1 MTASPPL
8 PGVPTQEARRPP
20 PPDEQ
25 SFHRLKLITI
35 VKGAGLSLGGGL
47 FGRALTYTFNLY
59 AAKAIG
65 LQGFGLFTL
74 ALTILRYISI
84 GTEGGQSSAVVHYVS
99 IYHARND
106 QARVKGTIL
115 LALRVVL
122 ALSLALALALVLASD
137 LLATK
142 VFQRPELA
150 GPLLYV
156 AISIP
161 FTAVSA
167 VLLRAT
173 VALQTMKFQVLT
185 QDICRPAIALI
196 LLGLLVFYGFR
207 LHALILAYVLAAIAE
222 AAIAYLLFAR
232 AFRHIIFSPL
242 FPSPEARRVQPIF
255 SRKEMQAFSFPLF
268 TGRLFSRLMKHA
280 DHLILSFFVPMRELG
295 LYSILHKT
303 AFALIEI
310 PSSLMEVLGPL
321 ISRSVSEGDL
331 SRLERQIQVAS
342 KWIFALCLPVILFI
356 LLHPVA
362 VLSVLG
368 EQFVT
373 GTTSFIILCIGAFF
387 AFSSGP
393 TALALTMSGNTTVT
407 MWNTIGLGLASLILY
422 GALIPPF
429 GVRGAAI
436 AFAVTSAAVAV
447 VRFVETRLLLQ
458 VRPWSKE
465 FLKPAAAAVAAM
477 LLTLLLELLLPANK
491 YLFLGLSLTSYLLT
505 YLALLVLLG
514 LDPEDRF
521 ILNKV
526 RERLLHQAPQNT
538 A

>member
-1 MTASPPL
+1 MTASPPQ
-8 PGVPTQEARRPP
+8 PGAPTQGARRPP

-25 SFHRLKLITI
+25 PFHRLKLITI
-35 VKGAGLSLGGGL
+35 VKGAGISLGGGL
-47 FGRALTYTFNLY
+47 FGRALTYAFNLY
-59 AAKAIG
+59 AAKVIG

-84 GTEGGQSSAVVHYVS
+84 GTEGGQNSAVVHYVS

-115 LALRVVL
+115 LSLRVVL
-122 ALSLALALALVLASD
+122 ILSLVLALALALASD
-137 LLATK
+137 LLATR

-173 VALQTMKFQVLT
+173 VGLQTMKFQVLT
-185 QDICRPAIALI
+185 QDVCRPAIALI
-196 LLGLLVFYGFR
+196 LLGVFVFYGFR
-207 LHALILAYVLAAIAE
+207 LQALLLAYVLAAIVE

-232 AFRHIIFSPL
+232 AFRYVIFSPL
-242 FPSPEARRVQPIF
+242 FPSPEARRVQPIL

-280 DHLILSFFVPMRELG
+280 DHLILSFFVPIRELG

-310 PSSLMEVLGPL
+310 PSSLMEVLGPM

-331 SRLERQIQVAS
+331 SRLERQLQVAS

-356 LLHPVA
+356 LVHPAA
-362 VLSVLG
+362 VLRVAG
-368 EQFVT
+368 EQFVA
-373 GTTSFIILCIGAFF
+373 GTTSFVILCIGAFF

-393 TALALTMSGNTTVT
+393 TARALTMSGNTTVT
-407 MWNTIGLGLASLILY
+407 MWNTIGLGLVSLILY
-422 GALIPPF
+422 GVLIPRF
-429 GVRGAAI
+429 GIRGAAI
-436 AFAVTSAAVAV
+436 AFAVTSVAVAV
-447 VRFVETRLLLQ
+447 ARFVETRLLLQ

-477 LLTLLLELLLPANK
+477 LLMLLLEPLLPANK
-491 YLFLGLSLTSYLLT
+491 YLFLGLSLALYLMT
-505 YLALLVLLG
+505 YLVLLVLLG

-521 ILNKV
+521 ILRKV
-526 RERLLHQAPQNT
+526 RERLLHQAPQNMV
-538 A
+538 